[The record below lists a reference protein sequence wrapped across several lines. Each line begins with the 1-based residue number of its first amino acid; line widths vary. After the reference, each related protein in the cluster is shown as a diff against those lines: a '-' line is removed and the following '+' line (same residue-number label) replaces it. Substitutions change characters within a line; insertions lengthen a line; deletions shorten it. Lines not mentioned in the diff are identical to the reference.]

1 MEEHDLLEDN
11 GRIGKNAKLIDV
23 TRKAANTNT
32 FLLKLKPKSYPQ
44 EIVVSIL
51 RNRNYWRANVEKRKN
66 RGEFVVETY
75 IN

>member
-51 RNRNYWRANVEKRKN
+51 RNRNYLRANECREEK
-66 RGEFVVETY
+66 E
-75 IN
+75 